1 MLDNGDDVGGARN
14 GGVPHVTAP
23 PRNLSVRSLKF
34 HSSSV
39 SISEGS
45 MSSFNSCWSYLQVIQ
60 EIFTGGPRSTSR
72 LHKSCYIHH
81 IHTGPGNTSR
91 LHRVAMYIIYMEG
104 LEIYPG
110 ALWAGDY
117 IQHYTYTPRKSILVS
132 GNHILAIPPSN
143 YILAQMAR
151 K

>member
-14 GGVPHVTAP
+14 GGVPHATAP

-60 EIFTGGPRSTSR
+60 EIFTGGPRSTAR
-72 LHKSCYIHH
+72 LHKSCYMHH
-81 IHTGPGNTSR
+81 IHTEPGNTSRLHKSWYLHYIYTGPGNTSR
-91 LHRVAMYIIYMEG
+91 RLMTF
-104 LEIYPG
+104 
-110 ALWAGDY
+110 
-117 IQHYTYTPRKSILVS
+117 IQLYTSRKSILTYIQLYTPGKS
-132 GNHILAIPPSN
+132 ILVLGVRGTTS
-143 YILAQMAR
+143 
-151 K
+151 